1 MPSLLQTFC
10 HNRCR
15 ANKSEGQAARVSFA
29 HTPSRALYVMI
40 LPARTMSPPQGAF
53 HPPVHAQPDEEP
65 VSRTYQYR
73 KVMKPML
80 ERKRRARINRC
91 LDELKDLMVTALQA
105 EGENVSKL
113 EKADI
118 LELTVRHLHSLKRLG
133 QLLLKPEMSYAERFR
148 AGFTQC
154 ATEVSQFIT
163 NATLAANAMQRQG
176 PVDPQAGARLLQH
189 LSNCIRRLENPQV
202 VQPQPIVPNGV
213 ARPTPLQPIAPGP
226 IPKPASQLHTLLPD
240 RGVKRLAETMDSE
253 GTLAKRTYAPPSPP
267 QSPASETDSAQS
279 MWRPW

>member
-1 MPSLLQTFC
+1 
-10 HNRCR
+10 
-15 ANKSEGQAARVSFA
+15 
-29 HTPSRALYVMI
+29 MI
-40 LPARTMSPPQGAF
+40 LPARTMSPPHGAF
-53 HPPVHAQPDEEP
+53 HPPSHVQPDEEP

-118 LELTVRHLHSLKRLG
+118 LELTVRHLHSLKRRG
-133 QLLLKPEMSYAERFR
+133 QLVLKAETAYVERFR

-154 ATEVSQFIT
+154 ATEVSQFIA

-189 LSNCIRRLENPQV
+189 LTNCIRRLEAPPV
-202 VQPQPIVPNGV
+202 VQPQPIAPNGV
-213 ARPTPLQPIAPGP
+213 ARPTPIAPQPMGP
-226 IPKPASQLHTLLPD
+226 VGPQLVQRTVLQERGLKRPA
-240 RGVKRLAETMDSE
+240 EMDVE
-253 GTLAKRTYAPPSPP
+253 AALAKRAYAPPSPP
-267 QSPASETDSAQS
+267 HSPASETDSAQS

>member
-1 MPSLLQTFC
+1 
-10 HNRCR
+10 
-15 ANKSEGQAARVSFA
+15 
-29 HTPSRALYVMI
+29 MI
-40 LPARTMSPPQGAF
+40 LPARNMSPSHGAF
-53 HPPVHAQPDEEP
+53 HPPAHAHPDEEP

-118 LELTVRHLHSLKRLG
+118 LELTVRHLHSLKRRG
-133 QLLLKPEMSYAERFR
+133 QLVLKPEMSYAERFR

-154 ATEVSQFIT
+154 ATEVSQFIA

-189 LSNCIRRLENPQV
+189 LSNCIRRLESPQV
-202 VQPQPIVPNGV
+202 VQPQPMAPNGV
-213 ARPTPLQPIAPGP
+213 ARPTPLQAIAPAP
-226 IPKPASQLHTLLPD
+226 PPQPVQTRTVLPD
-240 RGVKRLAETMDSE
+240 RGLKRPCDAPLDAEAV
-253 GTLAKRTYAPPSPP
+253 LAKRAYAPPSPP
-267 QSPASETDSAQS
+267 HSPASESDSAQS

>member
-1 MPSLLQTFC
+1 MLGARSIRSQT
-10 HNRCR
+10 
-15 ANKSEGQAARVSFA
+15 AARA
-29 HTPSRALYVMI
+29 APMI
-40 LPARTMSPPQGAF
+40 LPRTMSPPHGAF
-53 HPPVHAQPDEEP
+53 HPPHAHPDEEP

-118 LELTVRHLHSLKRLG
+118 LELTVRHLHSLKRRG
-133 QLLLKPEMSYAERFR
+133 QLVLKPEMSYAERFR

-154 ATEVSQFIT
+154 ATEVSQFIA

-189 LSNCIRRLENPQV
+189 LSGCIRRLENPQV
-202 VQPQPIVPNGV
+202 VQPQPIAPNGV
-213 ARPTPLQPIAPGP
+213 ARPTPLPAVAQTQQPQAPQQGP
-226 IPKPASQLHTLLPD
+226 ERTSLHERGLKRPAEALVD
-240 RGVKRLAETMDSE
+240 VEAA
-253 GTLAKRTYAPPSPP
+253 LAKQAYAPPSPP
-267 QSPASETDSAQS
+267 HSPASEPDPAQS

>member
-1 MPSLLQTFC
+1 
-10 HNRCR
+10 
-15 ANKSEGQAARVSFA
+15 
-29 HTPSRALYVMI
+29 MI
-40 LPARTMSPPQGAF
+40 LPTRTMSPPHGAF
-53 HPPVHAQPDEEP
+53 HPPSHAHPDEEP

-118 LELTVRHLHSLKRLG
+118 LELTVRHLHSLKRRG
-133 QLLLKPEMSYAERFR
+133 QLVLKPEMSYAERFR
-148 AGFTQC
+148 AGFAQC

-163 NATLAANAMQRQG
+163 NATVAANAMHRQG

-189 LSNCIRRLENPQV
+189 LSNCIRRLEAPPV
-202 VQPQPIVPNGV
+202 VQPQPLAPGAV
-213 ARPTPLQPIAPGP
+213 ARPTPVQAIAPA
-226 IPKPASQLHTLLPD
+226 PAAAQVLQRTSIGE
-240 RGVKRLAETMDSE
+240 RGVKRQAEEPIDVETI
-253 GTLAKRTYAPPSPP
+253 GTKRAYAPPSPP
-267 QSPASETDSAQS
+267 HSPASESDSAQS

>member
-1 MPSLLQTFC
+1 
-10 HNRCR
+10 
-15 ANKSEGQAARVSFA
+15 
-29 HTPSRALYVMI
+29 MI
-40 LPARTMSPPQGAF
+40 LPARAMSPHGVY
-53 HPPVHAQPDEEP
+53 HPPAHPHEEEP

-118 LELTVRHLHSLKRLG
+118 LELTVRHLHSLKRRG
-133 QLLLKPEMSYAERFR
+133 QLVLKPEMSYAERFR

-154 ATEVSQFIT
+154 ATEVSQFIA

-189 LSNCIRRLENPQV
+189 LSNCIRRLESTQAQ
-202 VQPQPIVPNGV
+202 QPVPNGV
-213 ARPTPLQPIAPGP
+213 ARPTPLQPIAPAPPPQP
-226 IPKPASQLHTLLPD
+226 IPQVIPQQPVQRTSLPE
-240 RGVKRLAETMDSE
+240 RGAKRSAEPIDAE
-253 GTLAKRTYAPPSPP
+253 ATLAKRAYAPPSPP
-267 QSPASETDSAQS
+267 HSPASETTDSAQS

>member
-1 MPSLLQTFC
+1 
-10 HNRCR
+10 
-15 ANKSEGQAARVSFA
+15 
-29 HTPSRALYVMI
+29 MI
-40 LPARTMSPPQGAF
+40 LPARAMSPHGVY
-53 HPPVHAQPDEEP
+53 HPPPHAQPDEEP

-118 LELTVRHLHSLKRLG
+118 LELTVRHLHSLKRRG
-133 QLLLKPEMSYAERFR
+133 QLVLKPEMSYAERFR

-154 ATEVSQFIT
+154 ATEVSQFIA

-202 VQPQPIVPNGV
+202 VQPQPIAPGGV
-213 ARPTPLQPIAPGP
+213 ARPTPLQPIAPAP
-226 IPKPASQLHTLLPD
+226 QQQTVPHPAQAVPMQRTSLPD
-240 RGVKRLAETMDSE
+240 RGLKRLAEPMDAE
-253 GTLAKRTYAPPSPP
+253 AALAKRAYAPPSPP
-267 QSPASETDSAQS
+267 HSPASETTDPAQS

>member
-1 MPSLLQTFC
+1 
-10 HNRCR
+10 
-15 ANKSEGQAARVSFA
+15 
-29 HTPSRALYVMI
+29 
-40 LPARTMSPPQGAF
+40 
-53 HPPVHAQPDEEP
+53 
-65 VSRTYQYR
+65 
-73 KVMKPML
+73 ML

-118 LELTVRHLHSLKRLG
+118 LELTVRHLHSLKRRG
-133 QLLLKPEMSYAERFR
+133 QLVLKPEMSYAERFR

-154 ATEVSQFIT
+154 ATEVSQFIA

-189 LSNCIRRLENPQV
+189 LSGCIRRLEVPQV
-202 VQPQPIVPNGV
+202 VQPQPIAPNGV
-213 ARPTPLQPIAPGP
+213 ARPTPLQAIAPAPQQTQGP
-226 IPKPASQLHTLLPD
+226 ERTLLHE
-240 RGVKRLAETMDSE
+240 RGLKRPAEALVDAE
-253 GTLAKRTYAPPSPP
+253 AALAKRAYAPPSPP
-267 QSPASETDSAQS
+267 HSPASEPDPAQS

>member
-1 MPSLLQTFC
+1 
-10 HNRCR
+10 
-15 ANKSEGQAARVSFA
+15 
-29 HTPSRALYVMI
+29 MI
-40 LPARTMSPPQGAF
+40 LPARNMSPSHGAF
-53 HPPVHAQPDEEP
+53 HPPTLQHPEEEP

-118 LELTVRHLHSLKRLG
+118 LELTVRHLHSLKRRG
-133 QLLLKPEMSYAERFR
+133 QLVLKPEVSYAERFR
-148 AGFTQC
+148 AGFAQC

-163 NATLAANAMQRQG
+163 NATVAANAMQRQG

-189 LSNCIRRLENPQV
+189 LSNCIRRLEAPPV
-202 VQPQPIVPNGV
+202 VQPQPIAPNVV
-213 ARPTPLQPIAPGP
+213 ARPTPVQAVAPPLQAGQPPQQCP
-226 IPKPASQLHTLLPD
+226 RTVLTD
-240 RGVKRLAETMDSE
+240 RSLKRPLEETIDVE
-253 GTLAKRTYAPPSPP
+253 TIGTKRVYAPPSPP
-267 QSPASETDSAQS
+267 NSPASEPDPTQS

>member
-1 MPSLLQTFC
+1 
-10 HNRCR
+10 
-15 ANKSEGQAARVSFA
+15 
-29 HTPSRALYVMI
+29 MI
-40 LPARTMSPPQGAF
+40 LPARTMSPHGAF
-53 HPPVHAQPDEEP
+53 HPPAHAHPDEEP

-118 LELTVRHLHSLKRLG
+118 LELTVRHLHSLKRRG
-133 QLLLKPEMSYAERFR
+133 QLVLKPEMSYAERFR
-148 AGFTQC
+148 AGFAQC

-163 NATLAANAMQRQG
+163 NATVAANAMHRQG

-189 LSNCIRRLENPQV
+189 LSNCIRRLESPPV
-202 VQPQPIVPNGV
+202 VQPQPIVPNV
-213 ARPTPLQPIAPGP
+213 TRPTPVQAIAPAHAP
-226 IPKPASQLHTLLPD
+226 QVQRPASTERCL
-240 RGVKRLAETMDSE
+240 KRPLEETIDVE
-253 GTLAKRTYAPPSPP
+253 TIGNKRQYAPPSPP
-267 QSPASETDSAQS
+267 HSPASESDSSQS

>member
-1 MPSLLQTFC
+1 
-10 HNRCR
+10 
-15 ANKSEGQAARVSFA
+15 
-29 HTPSRALYVMI
+29 MI
-40 LPARTMSPPQGAF
+40 LPARTMSPPRGAF
-53 HPPVHAQPDEEP
+53 HPPPPAPHHPDEEP

-118 LELTVRHLHSLKRLG
+118 LELTVRHLYSLKRRG
-133 QLLLKPEMSYAERFR
+133 QLVLKPEMSYAERFR

-154 ATEVSQFIT
+154 ATEVSQFIAD
-163 NATLAANAMQRQG
+163 ATMTANAMQRQG

-202 VQPQPIVPNGV
+202 VQPQPIAPNGV
-213 ARPTPLQPIAPGP
+213 ARPTPLQPIAPAPQPQQPVARQPVMPCQTIQRTVLPERGL
-226 IPKPASQLHTLLPD
+226 KRPAE
-240 RGVKRLAETMDSE
+240 ATMDAE
-253 GTLAKRTYAPPSPP
+253 VGLAKRAYAPPSPP
-267 QSPASETDSAQS
+267 HSPASESDSAQS

>member
-1 MPSLLQTFC
+1 
-10 HNRCR
+10 
-15 ANKSEGQAARVSFA
+15 
-29 HTPSRALYVMI
+29 
-40 LPARTMSPPQGAF
+40 
-53 HPPVHAQPDEEP
+53 
-65 VSRTYQYR
+65 
-73 KVMKPML
+73 ML

-118 LELTVRHLHSLKRLG
+118 LELTVRHLHSLKRRG
-133 QLLLKPEMSYAERFR
+133 QLVLKPEMSYAERFR

-154 ATEVSQFIT
+154 ATEVSQFIA

-189 LSNCIRRLENPQV
+189 LSNCIRRLETPQV
-202 VQPQPIVPNGV
+202 VQPQPMAANGV
-213 ARPTPLQPIAPGP
+213 ARPTPLQAIAPAPQPQP
-226 IPKPASQLHTLLPD
+226 IQTRTVLPD
-240 RGVKRLAETMDSE
+240 RGLKRPCDPVDAEAM
-253 GTLAKRTYAPPSPP
+253 LAKRAYAPPSPP
-267 QSPASETDSAQS
+267 HSPASESDSAQS

>member
-1 MPSLLQTFC
+1 
-10 HNRCR
+10 
-15 ANKSEGQAARVSFA
+15 
-29 HTPSRALYVMI
+29 
-40 LPARTMSPPQGAF
+40 
-53 HPPVHAQPDEEP
+53 
-65 VSRTYQYR
+65 
-73 KVMKPML
+73 ML

-118 LELTVRHLHSLKRLG
+118 LELTVRHLHSLKRRG
-133 QLLLKPEMSYAERFR
+133 QLVLKSEMSYAERFR

-154 ATEVSQFIT
+154 ATEVSQFIA

-189 LSNCIRRLENPQV
+189 LSNCIRRLEAPQV
-202 VQPQPIVPNGV
+202 VQPQPIVPGGV
-213 ARPTPLQPIAPGP
+213 ARPTPLQPVPVQATPVPGP
-226 IPKPASQLHTLLPD
+226 GPVIQRTVLQERA
-240 RGVKRLAETMDSE
+240 VKRPAEAPIDVE
-253 GTLAKRTYAPPSPP
+253 AILAKRAYAPPSPP
-267 QSPASETDSAQS
+267 HSPASEADSAQS

>member
-1 MPSLLQTFC
+1 
-10 HNRCR
+10 
-15 ANKSEGQAARVSFA
+15 
-29 HTPSRALYVMI
+29 
-40 LPARTMSPPQGAF
+40 
-53 HPPVHAQPDEEP
+53 
-65 VSRTYQYR
+65 
-73 KVMKPML
+73 MKPML

-118 LELTVRHLHSLKRLG
+118 LELTVRHLHSLKRRG
-133 QLLLKPEMSYAERFR
+133 QLVLKPEMSYAERFR

-154 ATEVSQFIT
+154 ATEVSQFIA

-189 LSNCIRRLENPQV
+189 LSSCIRRLENPQV
-202 VQPQPIVPNGV
+202 VQPQPIAPNGV

-226 IPKPASQLHTLLPD
+226 PPQPPTGPQPMLQTMQRTVLPD
-240 RGVKRLAETMDSE
+240 RGLKRPAEGPMDGE
-253 GTLAKRTYAPPSPP
+253 AAFAKRAYAPPSPP
-267 QSPASETDSAQS
+267 HSPASETDSAQS

>member
-1 MPSLLQTFC
+1 
-10 HNRCR
+10 
-15 ANKSEGQAARVSFA
+15 
-29 HTPSRALYVMI
+29 MI
-40 LPARTMSPPQGAF
+40 LPARAMSPPHGAYSA
-53 HPPVHAQPDEEP
+53 PLLEEEP

-118 LELTVRHLHSLKRLG
+118 LELTVRHLHSLKRRG
-133 QLLLKPEMSYAERFR
+133 QLVLKPEMSYTERFR

-154 ATEVSQFIT
+154 ATEVSQFIA

-202 VQPQPIVPNGV
+202 VQPQPIAPSGV
-213 ARPTPLQPIAPGP
+213 ARPTPLQPIAVPPPQSFQRPLHERGT
-226 IPKPASQLHTLLPD
+226 KRPAEAVVEEVTS
-240 RGVKRLAETMDSE
+240 KRA
-253 GTLAKRTYAPPSPP
+253 YAPPSPP
-267 QSPASETDSAQS
+267 HSPASETDSAQS

>member
-1 MPSLLQTFC
+1 
-10 HNRCR
+10 
-15 ANKSEGQAARVSFA
+15 
-29 HTPSRALYVMI
+29 MI
-40 LPARTMSPPQGAF
+40 LPTRAMSPPHGVYTA
-53 HPPVHAQPDEEP
+53 PPHDEEP

-118 LELTVRHLHSLKRLG
+118 LELTVRHLHSLKRRG
-133 QLLLKPEMSYAERFR
+133 QLVLKPEMSYAERFR

-154 ATEVSQFIT
+154 ATEVSQFIA

-189 LSNCIRRLENPQV
+189 LSNCIRRLESPQV
-202 VQPQPIVPNGV
+202 VQPQPIAPGGV
-213 ARPTPLQPIAPGP
+213 ARPTPLQAIPGP
-226 IPKPASQLHTLLPD
+226 HPQQTLAMGPHE
-240 RGVKRLAETMDSE
+240 RG
-253 GTLAKRTYAPPSPP
+253 AKRTAEASGQGGQGGEEVSSKRAYAPPSPP
-267 QSPASETDSAQS
+267 HSPASEPDPAQS

>member
-1 MPSLLQTFC
+1 
-10 HNRCR
+10 
-15 ANKSEGQAARVSFA
+15 
-29 HTPSRALYVMI
+29 MI
-40 LPARTMSPPQGAF
+40 LPARNMSPTHGVF
-53 HPPVHAQPDEEP
+53 HPPHEQPEDEP

-73 KVMKPML
+73 KVMKSML

-118 LELTVRHLHSLKRLG
+118 LELTVRHLHSLKRRG
-133 QLLLKPEMSYAERFR
+133 QLVLKPEMSYTERFR

-154 ATEVSQFIT
+154 ATEVSQFIA

-189 LSNCIRRLENPQV
+189 LSNCIRRIEAPQV
-202 VQPQPIVPNGV
+202 VQPQPIAPNGV
-213 ARPTPLQPIAPGP
+213 ARPTPLQAIAPAQP
-226 IPKPASQLHTLLPD
+226 PQPMPLVQRTLPE
-240 RGVKRLAETMDSE
+240 RGVKRLGEGPMDAEAM
-253 GTLAKRTYAPPSPP
+253 LAKRAYAPPSPP
-267 QSPASETDSAQS
+267 HSPASETDSAQS

>member
-1 MPSLLQTFC
+1 
-10 HNRCR
+10 
-15 ANKSEGQAARVSFA
+15 
-29 HTPSRALYVMI
+29 MI
-40 LPARTMSPPQGAF
+40 LPASAMSPPHGAF
-53 HPPVHAQPDEEP
+53 HPPAHPSALHPDEEP

-118 LELTVRHLHSLKRLG
+118 LELTVRHLHSLKRRG
-133 QLLLKPEMSYAERFR
+133 QLVLKNEMSYAERFR

-163 NATLAANAMQRQG
+163 NATLAANAMQRAG

-189 LSNCIRRLENPQV
+189 LSHCIKRLESPA
-202 VQPQPIVPNGV
+202 PTGGV
-213 ARPTPLQPIAPGP
+213 ARPTPLPAVPAPAHLQHQPAESRAL
-226 IPKPASQLHTLLPD
+226 KRPAEALETTSL
-240 RGVKRLAETMDSE
+240 GKRQ
-253 GTLAKRTYAPPSPP
+253 YAPPSPP
-267 QSPASETDSAQS
+267 HSPASEPDPAHC

>member
-1 MPSLLQTFC
+1 
-10 HNRCR
+10 
-15 ANKSEGQAARVSFA
+15 
-29 HTPSRALYVMI
+29 
-40 LPARTMSPPQGAF
+40 
-53 HPPVHAQPDEEP
+53 
-65 VSRTYQYR
+65 
-73 KVMKPML
+73 ML

-118 LELTVRHLHSLKRLG
+118 LELTVRHLHSLKRRG
-133 QLLLKPEMSYAERFR
+133 QLVLKPEMSYAERFR

-154 ATEVSQFIT
+154 ATEVSQFIA
-163 NATLAANAMQRQG
+163 NATLAATAMQRQG

-202 VQPQPIVPNGV
+202 VQPQPIAPNGV
-213 ARPTPLQPIAPGP
+213 ARPTPLQPIPAPQQP
-226 IPKPASQLHTLLPD
+226 PQQPPQQQQAMLQRTSLPD
-240 RGVKRLAETMDSE
+240 RGLKRLAEPMDAE
-253 GTLAKRTYAPPSPP
+253 AALAKRAYAPPSPP
-267 QSPASETDSAQS
+267 HSPASEPDSAQS

>member
-1 MPSLLQTFC
+1 
-10 HNRCR
+10 
-15 ANKSEGQAARVSFA
+15 
-29 HTPSRALYVMI
+29 MI
-40 LPARTMSPPQGAF
+40 LPARTMSPSHGAF
-53 HPPVHAQPDEEP
+53 HPPAHAQPDEEP

-118 LELTVRHLHSLKRLG
+118 LELTVRHLHSLKRRG
-133 QLLLKPEMSYAERFR
+133 QLVLKPEMSYAERFR

-154 ATEVSQFIT
+154 ATEVSQFIA

-189 LSNCIRRLENPQV
+189 LSNCIRRLESPQV
-202 VQPQPIVPNGV
+202 VQPQPIAPSGV
-213 ARPTPLQPIAPGP
+213 ARPMPIQPQPQHAQPQPPVPQQPLQ
-226 IPKPASQLHTLLPD
+226 KTTLPE
-240 RGVKRLAETMDSE
+240 RGCKRQSEVPMDAEAA
-253 GTLAKRTYAPPSPP
+253 LAKRAYAPPSPP
-267 QSPASETDSAQS
+267 HSPASEGDSAQS

>member
-1 MPSLLQTFC
+1 
-10 HNRCR
+10 
-15 ANKSEGQAARVSFA
+15 
-29 HTPSRALYVMI
+29 MI
-40 LPARTMSPPQGAF
+40 LPARTMSPPHGAF
-53 HPPVHAQPDEEP
+53 HPPQHPDEEP

-118 LELTVRHLHSLKRLG
+118 LELTVRHLHSLKRRG
-133 QLLLKPEMSYAERFR
+133 QLVLNPEMSYAERFR
-148 AGFTQC
+148 AGFAQC

-163 NATLAANAMQRQG
+163 NATVAANAMHRQG

-189 LSNCIRRLENPQV
+189 LSNCIRRLEAPQV
-202 VQPQPIVPNGV
+202 VQPQPITPV
-213 ARPTPLQPIAPGP
+213 ARPTPVQAVAQPQALQAPQPPVPQAPQPVPRTSLERKRPAEELIDVETIA
-226 IPKPASQLHTLLPD
+226 S
-240 RGVKRLAETMDSE
+240 KRL
-253 GTLAKRTYAPPSPP
+253 YAPPSPP
-267 QSPASETDSAQS
+267 HSPASETDSAQS

>member
-1 MPSLLQTFC
+1 MCSSDLLETVA
-10 HNRCR
+10 R
-15 ANKSEGQAARVSFA
+15 A
-29 HTPSRALYVMI
+29 PMI
-40 LPARTMSPPQGAF
+40 LPARTMSPPHGAF
-53 HPPVHAQPDEEP
+53 HPPAHAQPDEEP

-118 LELTVRHLHSLKRLG
+118 LELTVRHLHSLKRRG
-133 QLLLKPEMSYAERFR
+133 QLVLKPEMSYAERFR

-154 ATEVSQFIT
+154 ATEVSQFIA
-163 NATLAANAMQRQG
+163 NATLAATAMQRQG

-202 VQPQPIVPNGV
+202 VQPQPIAPNGV
-213 ARPTPLQPIAPGP
+213 ARPTPLQPIPAPQQP
-226 IPKPASQLHTLLPD
+226 PQQPPQQQQAMLQRTSLPD
-240 RGVKRLAETMDSE
+240 RGLKRLAEPMDAE
-253 GTLAKRTYAPPSPP
+253 AALAKRAYAPPSPP
-267 QSPASETDSAQS
+267 HSPASEPDSAQS

>member
-1 MPSLLQTFC
+1 
-10 HNRCR
+10 
-15 ANKSEGQAARVSFA
+15 
-29 HTPSRALYVMI
+29 
-40 LPARTMSPPQGAF
+40 MSPPHGAF
-53 HPPVHAQPDEEP
+53 HPLVPQSHNTMQPEEEP

-118 LELTVRHLHSLKRLG
+118 LELTVRHLHGLKRRG
-133 QLLLKPEMSYAERFR
+133 QLVLKPEMSYTERFR

-154 ATEVSQFIT
+154 ATEVSQFIA

-189 LSNCIRRLENPQV
+189 LSNCIRRLENSPQV

-213 ARPTPLQPIAPGP
+213 ARPTPLQA
-226 IPKPASQLHTLLPD
+226 IPQPQAVIQQTQPMMTSMDEKFSLPE
-240 RGVKRLAETMDSE
+240 RGLKRSADNATDGSH
-253 GTLAKRTYAPPSPP
+253 AKRSYAPPSPP
-267 QSPASETDSAQS
+267 HSPASESDSAQS

>member
-1 MPSLLQTFC
+1 
-10 HNRCR
+10 
-15 ANKSEGQAARVSFA
+15 
-29 HTPSRALYVMI
+29 
-40 LPARTMSPPQGAF
+40 
-53 HPPVHAQPDEEP
+53 
-65 VSRTYQYR
+65 
-73 KVMKPML
+73 ML

-118 LELTVRHLHSLKRLG
+118 LELTVRHLHSLKRRG
-133 QLLLKPEMSYAERFR
+133 QLVLKSESSYAERFR

-189 LSNCIRRLENPQV
+189 LSHCIKRLEAPI
-202 VQPQPIVPNGV
+202 VQPQVLPNGV
-213 ARPTPLQPIAPGP
+213 ARPTPLQPIPVGPQQAVAPTNQQQFAPGC
-226 IPKPASQLHTLLPD
+226 KRPAESHLDQTSL
-240 RGVKRLAETMDSE
+240 VKRA
-253 GTLAKRTYAPPSPP
+253 YAPPSPP
-267 QSPASETDSAQS
+267 HSPASEPDAAQS

>member
-1 MPSLLQTFC
+1 
-10 HNRCR
+10 
-15 ANKSEGQAARVSFA
+15 
-29 HTPSRALYVMI
+29 MI
-40 LPARTMSPPQGAF
+40 LPARAMSPPHGAYSP
-53 HPPVHAQPDEEP
+53 HEEEP

-118 LELTVRHLHSLKRLG
+118 LELTVRHLHSLKRRG
-133 QLLLKPEMSYAERFR
+133 QLVLKPEMSYAERFR

-154 ATEVSQFIT
+154 ATEVSQFIA

-189 LSNCIRRLENPQV
+189 LTSCIRRLEGPA
-202 VQPQPIVPNGV
+202 QPQPIAPKV
-213 ARPTPLQPIAPGP
+213 ARPTPLQAIAPA
-226 IPKPASQLHTLLPD
+226 PAPLQPPQRPD
-240 RGVKRLAETMDSE
+240 PRG
-253 GTLAKRTYAPPSPP
+253 AKRPAEAQADLEVNPKRPYAPPSPP
-267 QSPASETDSAQS
+267 HSPASETDPAQS

>member
-1 MPSLLQTFC
+1 
-10 HNRCR
+10 
-15 ANKSEGQAARVSFA
+15 
-29 HTPSRALYVMI
+29 MI
-40 LPARTMSPPQGAF
+40 LPARTMSPHGVF
-53 HPPVHAQPDEEP
+53 HPPHEQPEDEP

-118 LELTVRHLHSLKRLG
+118 LELTVRHLHNLKRRG
-133 QLLLKPEMSYAERFR
+133 QLVLKPEMSYAERFR

-154 ATEVSQFIT
+154 ATEVSQFIA

-189 LSNCIRRLENPQV
+189 LSNCIRRLEAPQV
-202 VQPQPIVPNGV
+202 VQPQPITPNGV
-213 ARPTPLQPIAPGP
+213 ARPTPLQPIAPAPQPQQPPQIQRITPERGLKRPCEGP
-226 IPKPASQLHTLLPD
+226 TD
-240 RGVKRLAETMDSE
+240 AEAV
-253 GTLAKRTYAPPSPP
+253 LAKRAYAPPSPP
-267 QSPASETDSAQS
+267 HSPASESDSAQS

>member
-1 MPSLLQTFC
+1 
-10 HNRCR
+10 
-15 ANKSEGQAARVSFA
+15 
-29 HTPSRALYVMI
+29 
-40 LPARTMSPPQGAF
+40 MSPHGVY
-53 HPPVHAQPDEEP
+53 HPPAHAQPDEEP

-118 LELTVRHLHSLKRLG
+118 LELTVRHLHSLKRRG
-133 QLLLKPEMSYAERFR
+133 QLVLKPEMSYAERFR

-154 ATEVSQFIT
+154 ATEVSQFIA

-202 VQPQPIVPNGV
+202 VQPQPIAPSGV
-213 ARPTPLQPIAPGP
+213 ARPTPLQPIAPAPPPQQVGQGQQP
-226 IPKPASQLHTLLPD
+226 MPVQRTALPD
-240 RGVKRLAETMDSE
+240 RGLKRPAEAMDAE
-253 GTLAKRTYAPPSPP
+253 AALAKRAYAPPSPP
-267 QSPASETDSAQS
+267 HSPASETTDSAQS

>member
-1 MPSLLQTFC
+1 MILT
-10 HNRCR
+10 NR
-15 ANKSEGQAARVSFA
+15 AMS
-29 HTPSRALYVMI
+29 PSR
-40 LPARTMSPPQGAF
+40 GAF
-53 HPPVHAQPDEEP
+53 HSPHAQPDEEP

-118 LELTVRHLHSLKRLG
+118 LELTVRHLHSLKERG
-133 QLLLKPEMSYAERFR
+133 QLVLKPEMSYAERFR

-154 ATEVSQFIT
+154 ATEVSQFIA

-189 LSNCIRRLENPQV
+189 LSNCIGRLESTQMTKPQST
-202 VQPQPIVPNGV
+202 QPYGV
-213 ARPTPLQPIAPGP
+213 ARPTPIQPQPQHAQSHPPVPQQAVPLQRIS
-226 IPKPASQLHTLLPD
+226 PAMLPEQ
-240 RGVKRLAETMDSE
+240 GCKRPWEPPMDAQAA
-253 GTLAKRTYAPPSPP
+253 LAKRQYVPPSPP
-267 QSPASETDSAQS
+267 DSPAFKSEPTQS
-279 MWRPW
+279 MVWRPW

>member
-1 MPSLLQTFC
+1 
-10 HNRCR
+10 
-15 ANKSEGQAARVSFA
+15 
-29 HTPSRALYVMI
+29 MI
-40 LPARTMSPPQGAF
+40 LPARTMSPPHGAF
-53 HPPVHAQPDEEP
+53 HPPAHAHPDEEP

-118 LELTVRHLHSLKRLG
+118 LELTVRHLHSLKRRG
-133 QLLLKPEMSYAERFR
+133 QLVLKPEMSYAERFR

-154 ATEVSQFIT
+154 ATEVSQFIA

-189 LSNCIRRLENPQV
+189 LSNCIRRLEAPPV
-202 VQPQPIVPNGV
+202 VQPQPIAPSGV
-213 ARPTPLQPIAPGP
+213 TRPTPLQPVVHQGVPGQPPLAPRTVLQERGA
-226 IPKPASQLHTLLPD
+226 KRPAEAPLD
-240 RGVKRLAETMDSE
+240 VEAA
-253 GTLAKRTYAPPSPP
+253 LAKRAYAPPSPP
-267 QSPASETDSAQS
+267 HSPASESDSAQS

>member
-1 MPSLLQTFC
+1 
-10 HNRCR
+10 
-15 ANKSEGQAARVSFA
+15 
-29 HTPSRALYVMI
+29 MI
-40 LPARTMSPPQGAF
+40 LPAQNMSPPHGAF
-53 HPPVHAQPDEEP
+53 HPPAPTHVLQPDEEP

-118 LELTVRHLHSLKRLG
+118 LELTVRHLHSLKRRG
-133 QLLLKPEMSYAERFR
+133 QLVLKPEMSYAERFR

-154 ATEVSQFIT
+154 ATEVSQFIAD
-163 NATLAANAMQRQG
+163 ATLAANAMQRQG

-189 LSNCIRRLENPQV
+189 LTSCIRRLENPQV
-202 VQPQPIVPNGV
+202 VQPQPIAPNGV
-213 ARPTPLQPIAPGP
+213 ARPTPLQPIAPQPTAAIQQTIPGP
-226 IPKPASQLHTLLPD
+226 NLPLEQKVAIPERGMKRPAEKQSDISH
-240 RGVKRLAETMDSE
+240 
-253 GTLAKRTYAPPSPP
+253 AKRSYVPPSPP
-267 QSPASETDSAQS
+267 HSPASESDSAQS

>member
-1 MPSLLQTFC
+1 
-10 HNRCR
+10 
-15 ANKSEGQAARVSFA
+15 
-29 HTPSRALYVMI
+29 
-40 LPARTMSPPQGAF
+40 
-53 HPPVHAQPDEEP
+53 
-65 VSRTYQYR
+65 
-73 KVMKPML
+73 ML

-118 LELTVRHLHSLKRLG
+118 LELTVRHLHSLKRRG
-133 QLLLKPEMSYAERFR
+133 QLVLKPEMSYAERFR

-154 ATEVSQFIT
+154 ATEVSQFIA

-189 LSNCIRRLENPQV
+189 LSGCIRRLEVPQV
-202 VQPQPIVPNGV
+202 VQPQPIAPNGV
-213 ARPTPLQPIAPGP
+213 ARPTPLQAIAPVPQQTQGP
-226 IPKPASQLHTLLPD
+226 ERTLLHE
-240 RGVKRLAETMDSE
+240 RGLKRPAEALVDAE
-253 GTLAKRTYAPPSPP
+253 AALAKRAYAPPSPP
-267 QSPASETDSAQS
+267 HSPASEPDPAQS

>member
-1 MPSLLQTFC
+1 
-10 HNRCR
+10 
-15 ANKSEGQAARVSFA
+15 
-29 HTPSRALYVMI
+29 MI
-40 LPARTMSPPQGAF
+40 LPTRTMSPPHGAF
-53 HPPVHAQPDEEP
+53 HPPAHAHPDEEP

-118 LELTVRHLHSLKRLG
+118 LELTVRHLHSLKRRG
-133 QLLLKPEMSYAERFR
+133 QLVLNPEMSYAERFR
-148 AGFTQC
+148 AGFAQC

-163 NATLAANAMQRQG
+163 NATVAANAMHRQG

-189 LSNCIRRLENPQV
+189 LSNCIRRLESPQV
-202 VQPQPIVPNGV
+202 VQPQPIAPGV
-213 ARPTPLQPIAPGP
+213 ARPTPVQAIAPAP
-226 IPKPASQLHTLLPD
+226 SQPVPQAPQPVPRTSIERKRPAEELIDVETIAT
-240 RGVKRLAETMDSE
+240 KRL
-253 GTLAKRTYAPPSPP
+253 YAPPSPP
-267 QSPASETDSAQS
+267 HSPASETDSAQS

>member
-1 MPSLLQTFC
+1 
-10 HNRCR
+10 
-15 ANKSEGQAARVSFA
+15 
-29 HTPSRALYVMI
+29 MI

-53 HPPVHAQPDEEP
+53 HTPASTHTQPDEEP

-118 LELTVRHLHSLKRLG
+118 LELTVRHLHSLKRRG
-133 QLLLKPEMSYAERFR
+133 QLVLKPEMSYTERFR

-154 ATEVSQFIT
+154 ATEVSQFIA

-189 LSNCIRRLENPQV
+189 LSNCIRRLETPQV
-202 VQPQPIVPNGV
+202 VQPQPIAPNGV
-213 ARPTPLQPIAPGP
+213 ARPTPLQPVPSHPPGP
-226 IPKPASQLHTLLPD
+226 QHITPLQRTSLPD
-240 RGVKRLAETMDSE
+240 RVVKRPLDGPQDPEA
-253 GTLAKRTYAPPSPP
+253 TLAKRAYAPPSPP
-267 QSPASETDSAQS
+267 HSPASETDSTQS

>member
-1 MPSLLQTFC
+1 
-10 HNRCR
+10 
-15 ANKSEGQAARVSFA
+15 
-29 HTPSRALYVMI
+29 MI
-40 LPARTMSPPQGAF
+40 LPTRNMSPSHGAF
-53 HPPVHAQPDEEP
+53 HPPSHAHPDEEP

-118 LELTVRHLHSLKRLG
+118 LELTVRHLHSLKRRG
-133 QLLLKPEMSYAERFR
+133 QLVLKPDVYAERFR
-148 AGFTQC
+148 AGFAQC

-163 NATLAANAMQRQG
+163 NATVAANAMHRQG

-189 LSNCIRRLENPQV
+189 LSNCIRRLEAPPV
-202 VQPQPIVPNGV
+202 VQPQPLAPGAV
-213 ARPTPLQPIAPGP
+213 ARPTPVQAIAPAPAPTQPTQALQRTSIMERGLKRQAEEP
-226 IPKPASQLHTLLPD
+226 IDVETIET
-240 RGVKRLAETMDSE
+240 KRA
-253 GTLAKRTYAPPSPP
+253 YAPPSPP
-267 QSPASETDSAQS
+267 HSPASEPDSAQS

>member
-1 MPSLLQTFC
+1 
-10 HNRCR
+10 
-15 ANKSEGQAARVSFA
+15 
-29 HTPSRALYVMI
+29 MI
-40 LPARTMSPPQGAF
+40 LPARTMSPHGVY
-53 HPPVHAQPDEEP
+53 HPPAHAQPDEEP

-118 LELTVRHLHSLKRLG
+118 LELTVRHLHSLKRRG
-133 QLLLKPEMSYAERFR
+133 QLVLKPEMSYAERFR

-154 ATEVSQFIT
+154 ATEVSQFIA

-202 VQPQPIVPNGV
+202 VQPQPIAPNGV
-213 ARPTPLQPIAPGP
+213 ARPTPLQPIAPAP
-226 IPKPASQLHTLLPD
+226 PPQPAPGQQPAPQRTALPE
-240 RGVKRLAETMDSE
+240 RGLKRPAEPLDAE
-253 GTLAKRTYAPPSPP
+253 AALAKRAYAPPSPP
-267 QSPASETDSAQS
+267 HSPASETDSAQS

>member
-1 MPSLLQTFC
+1 
-10 HNRCR
+10 
-15 ANKSEGQAARVSFA
+15 
-29 HTPSRALYVMI
+29 MI
-40 LPARTMSPPQGAF
+40 LPARTMSPPHGAF
-53 HPPVHAQPDEEP
+53 HPPAHCPDEEP

-118 LELTVRHLHSLKRLG
+118 LELTVRHLHSLKRRG
-133 QLLLKPEMSYAERFR
+133 QLVLKPEMSYAERFR

-154 ATEVSQFIT
+154 ATEVSQFIA

-189 LSNCIRRLENPQV
+189 LSNCIRRLESTQV
-202 VQPQPIVPNGV
+202 VQPQPIAGGV
-213 ARPTPLQPIAPGP
+213 ARPTPLQPIAPVP
-226 IPKPASQLHTLLPD
+226 HPAQPQAMPRSTLVE
-240 RGVKRLAETMDSE
+240 RGLKRPAETPLE
-253 GTLAKRTYAPPSPP
+253 GEAIGTKRAYAPPSPP
-267 QSPASETDSAQS
+267 HSPASETDSAQS